1 MRAPPPDS
9 AWRRVRGLPD
19 EDAQLL
25 RRLERSAATLNLD
38 PGSVTVAAELATL
51 APGLGPERRQGLT
64 LLALTALWDVAQGST
79 RTPLQVSHLRDRFRA
94 LVGDADAAD
103 ALLDA
108 GRAAL
113 ETPEAAAIVGDGAR
127 PLVQVGEAL
136 YLRRLYDAE
145 GRLAQA
151 LAARWRRPIG
161 VDATDALVAVEARPA
176 GVTLSDEQRAAVV
189 EAARRPLTLV
199 SGGPGTGKTSI
210 VVALLRT
217 VARLGVDPRAVALA
231 APTGKA
237 AWRLGEALRRGV
249 EAVAEPDE
257 ADRRLAAALPTP
269 RTLHRL
275 LGFHPGADR
284 FAHHA
289 GNPLTADVVVVDE
302 SSMVDVFLM
311 GRLLEAV
318 RPDARLVLLGDADQ
332 LPSVAAGAVFRD
344 ALELAGP
351 GAARLTHSY
360 RMRADDP
367 AGGGILRLA
376 NAVNAGGP
384 LDAAALTERSSP
396 DALTFEGVERL
407 PGRSLR
413 AFLDHWHATTVRPPA
428 SVRALTQRAWALRD
442 GRVVEGGQLA
452 PLFAWQARARVL
464 CLTRAGD
471 AGVDRTNARLHALV
485 ARDAGQPDSVPMIAG
500 EPVMVV
506 ANDADR
512 GLFNGDQGVVLFGAE
527 GRRLAVFPHD
537 DGPRAFHLSSLADR
551 LVLAHATTVHKA
563 QGSEFEQVAVLLP
576 PGDGPLSTR
585 ELLYTALTRAR
596 RSVVLVGPAGAIDRA
611 AARPTARHGGL
622 AERLGASPT

>member
-1 MRAPPPDS
+1 MRAPAPDS
-9 AWRRVRGLPD
+9 AWRRFRAAVD
-19 EDAQLL
+19 DDAALL
-25 RRLERSAATLNLD
+25 RRLERSAVTLNLD
-38 PGSVTVAAELATL
+38 PGAVTVAAEVAAL
-51 APGLGPERRQGLT
+51 APGLGGERRQGLT
-64 LLALTALWDVAQGST
+64 LLTLAALWDVAQGST
-79 RTPLQVSHLRDRFRA
+79 RTPLEAAHLRDRFTA
-94 LVGDADAAD
+94 LLGDADEAE

-108 GRAAL
+108 AWAAL
-113 ETPEAAAIVGDGAR
+113 ETPEAAALVGAGAR
-127 PLVQVGEAL
+127 PLVRVGDAL
-136 YLRRLYDAE
+136 YLRRLFHAE
-145 GRLAQA
+145 GWLADA
-151 LAARWRRPIG
+151 LAARWARPAADTSAA
-161 VDATDALVAVEARPA
+161 VAAVEARPA
-176 GVTLSDEQRAAVV
+176 GVTLSEEQRAAVT

-217 VARLGVDPRAVALA
+217 LMRLGVEPGRVALA

-237 AWRLGEALRRGV
+237 AWRLGEALRRGL
-249 EAVAEPDE
+249 EAVTEPDA
-257 ADRRLAAALPTP
+257 ADQRLAAAPPTP

-275 LGFHPGADR
+275 LGYHPAADR

-289 GNPLTADVVVVDE
+289 GNPLAADVVVVDE
-302 SSMVDVFLM
+302 SSMVDVFLL
-311 GRLLEAV
+311 GHLLDAV

-344 ALELAGP
+344 VLGLAG
-351 GAARLTHSY
+351 AAAVRLTHSY

-367 AGGGILRLA
+367 AGAGILRLA
-376 NAVNAGGP
+376 NAVNVGGP
-384 LDAAALTERSSP
+384 LDAAGLTERGSP
-396 DALTFEGVERL
+396 EALAYEGVERL

-428 SVRALTQRAWALRD
+428 SVRALTQRAWAVRD
-442 GRVVEGGQLA
+442 GRVVEGAQLA

-464 CLTRAGD
+464 CLTRGGD
-471 AGVDRTNARLHALV
+471 RGVERTNARLHAWV
-485 ARDAGQPDSVPMIAG
+485 AREAGQPDAVPMIAG

-527 GRRLAVFPHD
+527 GRRLAVFPAD
-537 DGPRAFHLSSLADR
+537 DGPRAFHLNALAER

-563 QGSEFEQVAVLLP
+563 QGSEFERVAVLLP
-576 PGDGPLSTR
+576 PVDGPLSTR

-596 RSVVLVGPAGAIDRA
+596 RSVVLVGPASALDRA

-622 AERLGASPT
+622 VERVVGPVA